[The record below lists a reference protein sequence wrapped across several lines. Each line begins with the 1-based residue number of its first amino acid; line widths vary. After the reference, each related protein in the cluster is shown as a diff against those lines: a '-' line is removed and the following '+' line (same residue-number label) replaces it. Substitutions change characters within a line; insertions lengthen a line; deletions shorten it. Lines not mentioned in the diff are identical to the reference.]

1 MKTNLK
7 LILLLAVFCLTAN
20 FSVHSQGI
28 YTARG
33 YWEESNKP
41 TYKQIKHKQTVGDT
55 LDAEEL
61 DYLNDFELF
70 LFNYYNKMS
79 TEEQNLYQKMKEQW
93 DRESSKVTTSINLVR
108 EPNDFEWRL
117 RERFVSIGYGVYY
130 GSTMLSIFP
139 IESAGAAG
147 IPFITGGMWALGPL
161 INPKKFEGIDRSVI
175 RANNSGR
182 LLGLIFGASLGLMV
196 GGNNGDQVR
205 TTFIGSTIGSIG
217 LGEYA
222 FQLQK
227 KRRYSEG
234 HIEIMRHHGLLG
246 SYVGLSTIAA
256 GNGEQAWV
264 YGLGSLLGGGAGLY
278 AGNIAS
284 RNYPYT
290 KGDGRYA
297 TNMSNVS
304 VGLGFAIANEI
315 AFNGSEGS
323 GLALIPAG
331 FGIIG
336 TYLGQRKTQGVNLS
350 AKQGSTINYASTG
363 AAFVGVG
370 IAALAESESA
380 TVYLALGSGFAL
392 ITQEFLFHKYKNE
405 NLSLKGNLGKAE
417 KNNIKYSL
425 DFNPENY
432 FLNQQLQAKA
442 NNFSNYSQLSNPVVN
457 LNFKF

>member
-1 MKTNLK
+1 MKTTLK
-7 LILLLAVFCLTAN
+7 LILLLAIFCITAN
-20 FSVHSQGI
+20 FSVQSQGI

-41 TYKQIKHKQTVGDT
+41 TYKQIKHKQAVGDT
-55 LDAEEL
+55 LEAEEL

-70 LFNYYNKMS
+70 LSNYYNKMS
-79 TEEQNLYQKMKEQW
+79 SEEQDLYQKMKTQW
-93 DRESSKVTTSINLVR
+93 DRESNKGSSVIYPADQS
-108 EPNDFEWRL
+108 NDFEWRGRDRL
-117 RERFVSIGYGVYY
+117 VSIGYGIWY
-130 GSTMLSIFP
+130 GASLVSLFEIDN
-139 IESAGAAG
+139 AGVVG
-147 IPFITGGMWALGPL
+147 IPMITGGLWALGPL

-182 LLGLIFGASLGLMV
+182 LLGLVYGGSLGLLV
-196 GGNNGDQVR
+196 AGNSSDEGKIA
-205 TTFIGSTIGSIG
+205 FIGSTIGSIG

-227 KRRYSEG
+227 KKRYSEG

-246 SYVGLSTIAA
+246 SYVGLSAIAA
-256 GNGEQAWV
+256 GDGDQGWV
-264 YGLGSLLGGGAGLY
+264 YGLASLLGGATGLY
-278 AGNIAS
+278 VGNIAS
-284 RNYPYT
+284 RKYPYT

-297 TNMSNVS
+297 INMSNVS

-315 AFNGSEGS
+315 AYSGSEGS

-331 FGIIG
+331 FGVLG

-363 AAFVGVG
+363 AALVGVG

-380 TVYLALGSGFAL
+380 TVYLALGSSFAL
-392 ITQEFLFHKYKNE
+392 ITQELLFHKYKNE
-405 NLSLKGNLGKAE
+405 NLRFQGNIGKTEKKNLKYNLE
-417 KNNIKYSL
+417 V
-425 DFNPENY
+425 NPENY

-442 NNFSNYSQLSNPVVN
+442 NNFSNYAQLSSPIVN
-457 LNFKF
+457 LNFTF